1 MAAPTKAQKSSAE
14 EVLKLPDAKDL
25 AAIRDRRKAIADILN
40 TNLLSKEGR
49 EAYEASYAETG
60 KILLKAAGMTAEDAA
75 KHGL

>member
-1 MAAPTKAQKSSAE
+1 MPTKAQERAAD

-25 AAIRDRRKAIADILN
+25 DAIRERRRQIAEILN

-60 KILLKAAGMTAEDAA
+60 AILEKAAAKTAS
-75 KHGL
+75 